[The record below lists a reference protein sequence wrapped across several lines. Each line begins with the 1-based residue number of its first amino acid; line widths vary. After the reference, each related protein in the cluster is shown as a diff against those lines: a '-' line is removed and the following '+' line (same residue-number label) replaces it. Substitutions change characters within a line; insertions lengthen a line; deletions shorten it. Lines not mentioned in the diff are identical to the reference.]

1 LNEQVFALTY
11 LVPGMTYQSLEGMT
25 RQDRVWFVKRL
36 AEQKKLEEEEIKR
49 VQHKHREPRRKK

>member
-1 LNEQVFALTY
+1 MFALTY